1 MITSTEQLKKERPD
15 LVELFEGMSH
25 EQLLEQIYKEVQ
37 DGLNMEERVEVFM
50 SLCTPNMSKTTYTPE
65 AIKSMIEEKERQD
78 TSEFC
83 KTMLEDIDGMDIKEI
98 KKYLQDEIIE

>member
-1 MITSTEQLKKERPD
+1 MITTTEQLKKERPD

-25 EQLLEQIYKEVQ
+25 KQLLEQIYKEVQ

-50 SLCTPNMSKTTYTPE
+50 SLCAPNMSKTTYTPD
-65 AIKSMIEEKERQD
+65 AIKELVEEKERQD
-78 TSEFC
+78 TRVFC
-83 KTMLEDIDGMDIKEI
+83 KMMLEDIDGMDVEEI